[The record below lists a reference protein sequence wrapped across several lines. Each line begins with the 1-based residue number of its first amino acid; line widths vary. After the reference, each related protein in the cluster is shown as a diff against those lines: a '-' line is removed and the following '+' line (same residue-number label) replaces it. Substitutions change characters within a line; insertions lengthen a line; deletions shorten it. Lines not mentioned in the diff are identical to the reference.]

1 LEQPPSPS
9 PGYETDKWR
18 RDVGQPGSALLALP
32 IPFLTD
38 WVAKYYRDSWPAA
51 CYGIVALAAA
61 LNFTALLRAIIRA
74 DLPDSTVAA
83 AVGDDRKGKISL
95 LIYAVGVALA
105 FVSPWISY
113 SCYAIVSIIWFIP
126 DSRLI

>member
-1 LEQPPSPS
+1 MWANLS
-9 PGYETDKWR
+9 
-18 RDVGQPGSALLALP
+18 LLFWLSL

-38 WVAKYYRDSWPAA
+38 WMAKYYRESWPAA

-74 DLPDSTVAA
+74 DLPDSAVAA
-83 AVGDDRKGKISL
+83 AIGDDRKGKISL
-95 LIYAVGVALA
+95 LVYTVGVAFA